1 MSNLPVKRDE
11 IHPVNPYRPPSAP
24 TAFKLIRWKPVY
36 DMIVAGHIIGKSNKE
51 LAETYD
57 YTTVSI
63 VNILRSDRA
72 QQMIAEAHANIR
84 ANITQTVDEHMD
96 LNERIKQKALKR
108 VEEFLD
114 KDELAT
120 NSPFAYMN
128 TISKYTGISS
138 GAVTPAVN
146 IQNNIQNNQ
155 TNVSEGALNRLTKA
169 LEISEGMILG
179 PLDD

>member
-1 MSNLPVKRDE
+1 MSNLPIKRDE

-24 TAFKLIRWKPVY
+24 TAFKLIKWKPIY

-72 QQMIAEAHANIR
+72 QQMIAEAHKNIR
-84 ANITQTVDEHMD
+84 ENIQQTVTDQMD
-96 LNERIKQKALKR
+96 LNERIRQKALER
-108 VEEFLD
+108 VEDFLD
-114 KDELAT
+114 NDELAT

-128 TISKYTGISS
+128 TISKYTGIS
-138 GAVTPAVN
+138 AQNVPTVN
-146 IQNNIQNNQ
+146 VQTNIQNNQ
-155 TNVSEGALNRLTKA
+155 TNISESSLNRLTKA

-179 PLDD
+179 PLDE

>member
-24 TAFKLIRWKPVY
+24 TAFKLIKWKPVY

-51 LAETYD
+51 LAEVYD

-72 QQMIAEAHANIR
+72 QQMIAEAHKNIR
-84 ANITQTVDEHMD
+84 ANVSENINEHMD
-96 LNERIKQKALKR
+96 LNERIRQKALKR

-128 TISKYTGISS
+128 TISKYTGVS
-138 GAVTPAVN
+138 AANVPTVN
-146 IQNNIQNNQ
+146 VQTNIQNNQ
-155 TNVSEGALNRLTKA
+155 TNVSESSLNRLTKA